1 MNWRQ
6 LERGKWAMLK
16 SAHIYDTVPGNI
28 SGGICMRGRIYTD
41 QKCPICGGNY
51 FHDDRRRGLFC
62 QDHPDQM
69 ATSRFR
75 VQFGRNT
82 RRRFSVYREAERFL
96 DGLRWEVDQ
105 GTFDPRDYRVDY
117 PLGFETLA
125 KKWLKVKEKDVKRRS
140 YNNLNNYM
148 NKAISSWRQMNVK
161 SISFGEIEDFLY
173 S

>member
-1 MNWRQ
+1 
-6 LERGKWAMLK
+6 
-16 SAHIYDTVPGNI
+16 
-28 SGGICMRGRIYTD
+28 MRGRIYTD